1 MIQLVIRTFIVTIM
15 STLSGLSI
23 ADNNPAVLKI
33 EGDLSI
39 MVLGSGGPV
48 ATAAGRASAGYMIFT
63 DGNPS
68 PRIIMDVGGG
78 TFQRIAQ
85 SGTNIAD
92 LDMFLL
98 THLHAD
104 HTGDLTSV
112 IKTLYFHNNLKNQ
125 IRTKPVKI
133 YGPAATAYKGE
144 PGTVFPNGDVQYFA
158 TTDYADHHYSVGKGG
173 VERYLNAFVPAITQ
187 FQATFSYEAYD
198 LNSAWKAADNPQI
211 ELVFDDGV
219 ENGLKVTALAV
230 NHGPVP
236 AVAYRIEYKGHS
248 VVYSGDTSSVSDNMI
263 TLSRG
268 ADLLIYDT
276 AITKDLPTNPVFHVL
291 HTEPERLGQ
300 IAAAADVKKLILSH
314 ITPVTEPRIDE
325 VKDAIRAN
333 GYSGK
338 IKVAKDLKVYNLG
351 DDNDEAD
358 D

>member
-1 MIQLVIRTFIVTIM
+1 M
-15 STLSGLSI
+15 
-23 ADNNPAVLKI
+23 
-33 EGDLSI
+33 
-39 MVLGSGGPV
+39 
-48 ATAAGRASAGYMIFT
+48 
-63 DGNPS
+63 
-68 PRIIMDVGGG
+68 
-78 TFQRIAQ
+78 
-85 SGTNIAD
+85 
-92 LDMFLL
+92 
-98 THLHAD
+98 
-104 HTGDLTSV
+104 
-112 IKTLYFHNNLKNQ
+112 
-125 IRTKPVKI
+125 
-133 YGPAATAYKGE
+133 
-144 PGTVFPNGDVQYFA
+144 
-158 TTDYADHHYSVGKGG
+158 
-173 VERYLNAFVPAITQ
+173 PAITQ
-187 FQATFSYEAYD
+187 FQGTFSYEAYD